1 MAAILLIED
10 DPDVRLL
17 VTRALEHA
25 GHAALFAG
33 SMRAGLELARAHAV
47 DLVIVDWRLPDGS
60 GADVVR
66 SLKADPRTRDVPFLF
81 LSALA
86 RDADRIAGLELGAE
100 DYLTK
105 PFHVRELVLRVTI
118 ILRRHP
124 PRATLAPPPPPR
136 VSLPPLEIDVAGAEV
151 QVDGAPVHLTPVEL
165 KLLTALAARAGE
177 ALSRERLLV
186 DVWGVRPD
194 LETRTIDVHVKR
206 LRDKLGPIV
215 GDALETVRGVGY
227 RYRPARP
234 AAEES

>member
-1 MAAILLIED
+1 MAAILIIED

-25 GHAALFAG
+25 GHTALFAG
-33 SMRAGLELARAHAV
+33 SARAGLELARVHAV
-47 DLVIVDWRLPDGS
+47 DLVIVDWRLPDGT

-66 SLKADPRTRDVPFLF
+66 MLRAEARTRDLPFFF

-105 PFHVRELVLRVTI
+105 PFHVRELVLRVAI
-118 ILRRHP
+118 ALRRHP
-124 PRATLAPPPPPR
+124 TRTTLAPPPR

-227 RYRPARP
+227 RYRPART
-234 AAEES
+234 AAEEP